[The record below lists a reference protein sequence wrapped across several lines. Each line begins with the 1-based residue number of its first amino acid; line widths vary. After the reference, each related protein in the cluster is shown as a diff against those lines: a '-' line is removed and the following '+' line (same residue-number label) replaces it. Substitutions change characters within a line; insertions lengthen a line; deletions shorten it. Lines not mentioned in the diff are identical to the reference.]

1 MNVKRFVADSMQS
14 ALRDIS
20 RDLGAD
26 AVIISSKKVSD
37 GIEVVAAVN
46 YQPGDEQRQAAE
58 VEQQVTLQ
66 RELDQAKKLRDQAAT
81 STTDAK
87 APMDEYTFGRP
98 ARRSASAGLTERGD
112 AELLQQ
118 ASRAQQAL
126 AAHQQQPQSFSSAPT
141 NSAKGQWHGQPLVDP
156 QVDPVARHVDQ
167 NSQASQARMTDLD
180 TSLANEFDHAT
191 DLTGTASA
199 DDDHARQHY
208 QARLGEMQDELRELK
223 NWMVSHQ
230 GSAWDTQRPLTWRQS
245 QLWQR
250 CQDMGID
257 ASWADQIAS
266 QIEDQLSMAD
276 GWAKVLN
283 IIANDLP
290 LAPAGIMER
299 GGRFAVVGPTGA
311 GKTTTVGKLAAQF
324 CMRHG
329 PSSVAFITL
338 DNYRVAAHD
347 QLRAFAKILGV
358 DLHTVGNPTEY
369 QQALK
374 NTAKKR
380 LVLVDSA
387 GLASQDPNFTE
398 QLSML
403 KQSGSSLQKLLVLP
417 LTSQARCLQENYEQ
431 FQSAGLTGCVF
442 TKLDECFSLG
452 PGMSIAALAKLPLT
466 LVTDGPHIPDDIH
479 YPDARRLV
487 NLAEQMAR
495 MTQTRWQATQ
505 PPTPEHGSFHHGA

>member
-37 GIEVVAAVN
+37 GIEVVAALN
-46 YQPGDEQRQAAE
+46 YQPGDEKRQAEE
-58 VEQQVTLQ
+58 VKQQVALQ
-66 RELDQAKKLRDQAAT
+66 RELEHVKKLKSQ
-81 STTDAK
+81 SYTDT
-87 APMDEYTFGRP
+87 PLDDYSYGRP
-98 ARRSASAGLTERGD
+98 SRRQGADRPLAQND

-118 ASRAQQAL
+118 ASRAQQAM
-126 AAHQQQPQSFSSAPT
+126 AAHQAAHPKP
-141 NSAKGQWHGQPLVDP
+141 NSTKSKWQGESLVDP
-156 QVDPVARHVDQ
+156 LPTSQDSPAR
-167 NSQASQARMTDLD
+167 NSDRLNSASVNSSSFGAVMTEEADND
-180 TSLANEFDHAT
+180 A
-191 DLTGTASA
+191 ASKA
-199 DDDHARQHY
+199 AY
-208 QARLGEMQDELRELK
+208 QARLVAMQDELRELK

-257 ASWADQIAS
+257 AGWADQIAS
-266 QIEDQLSMAD
+266 QINDDLPMGEAWKQ
-276 GWAKVLN
+276 VLETL
-283 IIANDLP
+283 ASDLP

-299 GGRFAVVGPTGA
+299 GGHIALVGPTGA

-329 PSSVAFITL
+329 PSTVAFITL

-358 DLHTVGNPTEY
+358 DLHTVNNSEQY
-369 QQALK
+369 QQALQK
-374 NTAKKR
+374 TAKKR
-380 LVLVDSA
+380 LVLIDSA
-387 GLASQDPNFTE
+387 GLASQDPNFSE
-398 QLSML
+398 QLAML
-403 KQSGSSLQKLLVLP
+403 ERSSSSIQKLLVLP

-431 FQSAGLTGCVF
+431 FKSVGLSGCVF

-452 PGMSIAALAKLPLT
+452 PGMSVAAMGQLPLT

-479 YPDARRLV
+479 YPDAHRLV
-487 NLAEQMAR
+487 SLAEQMAR
-495 MTQTRWQATQ
+495 MTQTRWQAS
-505 PPTPEHGSFHHGA
+505 PPATTEHSSFHHGA

>member
-58 VEQQVTLQ
+58 MEQQVALQ
-66 RELDQAKKLRDQAAT
+66 RELDQAKKLKEQVSSPT
-81 STTDAK
+81 AK
-87 APMDEYTFGRP
+87 TPMDEYTFGRP
-98 ARRSASAGLTERGD
+98 ARRSATESLASRGD

-118 ASRAQQAL
+118 ASRSQQAL
-126 AAHQQQPQSFSSAPT
+126 ADHQRLQSQAVAQSSPSHNA
-141 NSAKGQWHGQPLVDP
+141 SAKGQWQGQPLVDP
-156 QVDPVARHVDQ
+156 EFPPRTLHQPRAQAQSSLDALEEIPLSQNGADPEE
-167 NSQASQARMTDLD
+167 S
-180 TSLANEFDHAT
+180 
-191 DLTGTASA
+191 
-199 DDDHARQHY
+199 QHY
-208 QARLGEMQDELRELK
+208 QTRLVEMQDELRELK

-266 QIEDQLSMAD
+266 QIDDKMSMAD
-276 GWAKVLN
+276 GWAQVLK
-283 IIANDLP
+283 IIADDLP

-299 GGRFAVVGPTGA
+299 GGRFALVGPTGA

-329 PSSVAFITL
+329 PNSVAFITL

-358 DLHTVGNPTEY
+358 DLHTVCNPAEY

-387 GLASQDPNFTE
+387 GLASQDPNFVE

-403 KQSGSSLQKLLVLP
+403 KQSGSQLQKLLVLP

-495 MTQTRWQATQ
+495 MTQTRWQATP
-505 PPTPEHGSFHHGA
+505 PPTTEHGSFHHGA